1 MLRSLIVCL
10 CAAAPFVSPLSAGD
24 ATAPPAPL
32 PTKAEVEALANQAQD
47 WLLAQQ
53 QPNGSFMPGHDFAV
67 GLTGLV
73 VTTLAS
79 PPNALPASEPHIA
92 KALAF
97 LRTFHQ
103 KDGGFYDPSEGLG
116 DYGTSVT
123 ILALLATKTSDPQTL
138 AGAQNYLFGIQ
149 NHDANDPAIGGIGY
163 GDDKAGDENVNTTSF
178 AVRALRDSGVPAND
192 KRLQAALAFLQRCQ
206 NLSAVND
213 RPFAKNA
220 TPDNIGGSVYSP
232 KESKA
237 NGSEDS
243 PEGQKEAE
251 EFAKKGQLN
260 SYGGMTYALISS
272 YLALDL
278 QPSDER
284 VSAALAWVKA
294 HYRFD
299 ANPGMRPG
307 SQRDGLFY
315 YYGVMGRT
323 FDLLHVTTFT
333 TPDGRSVDWR
343 ADLFRAIKAEAK
355 PSKAG
360 VGMMW
365 LNSSRRWGEQVPHIV
380 TTYMLM
386 ALKHIDQ
393 TL

>member
-1 MLRSLIVCL
+1 M
-10 CAAAPFVSPLSAGD
+10 
-24 ATAPPAPL
+24 
-32 PTKAEVEALANQAQD
+32 EVEALAGKAQA
-47 WLLAQQ
+47 WLLSQQ
-53 QPNGSFMPGHDFAV
+53 QPNGSFVPGHDFAV

-73 VTTLAS
+73 VTTLAT
-79 PPNALPASEPHIA
+79 PPIALPADEPHIA

-97 LRTFHQ
+97 LRSFHQ

-123 ILALLATKTSDPQTL
+123 ILALLATKSGDPQTIT
-138 AGAQNYLFGIQ
+138 GAQNYLFGIQ
-149 NHDANDPAIGGIGY
+149 NHDPNDPSIGGIGY
-163 GDDKAGDENVNTTSF
+163 GDDKPGDENINTTSF
-178 AVRALRDSGVPAND
+178 AVRALRDSGVPADD
-192 KRLQAALAFLQRCQ
+192 KRLQAALHFLQHCQ
-206 NLSAVND
+206 NLSSVND
-213 RPFAKNA
+213 RSFAKNA
-220 TPDNIGGSVYSP
+220 TPDNQGGAVYSP

-237 NGSEDS
+237 NGSNDT

-251 EFAKKGQLN
+251 DFASKGQLN

-278 QPSDER
+278 KPTDER
-284 VSAALAWVKA
+284 VAAALAWVKA

-307 SQRDGLFY
+307 NQRDGLFY

-323 FDLLHVTTFT
+323 FDLLHVTSFA
-333 TPDGRSVDWR
+333 TPDGRTVDWR
-343 ADLFRAIKAEAK
+343 ADLFQAIKSQAIPA
-355 PSKAG
+355 SGGASAL
-360 VGMMW
+360 W
-365 LNSSRRWGEQVPHIV
+365 RNSSRRWGEQVPHIT

-386 ALKHIDQ
+386 ALKHIAA